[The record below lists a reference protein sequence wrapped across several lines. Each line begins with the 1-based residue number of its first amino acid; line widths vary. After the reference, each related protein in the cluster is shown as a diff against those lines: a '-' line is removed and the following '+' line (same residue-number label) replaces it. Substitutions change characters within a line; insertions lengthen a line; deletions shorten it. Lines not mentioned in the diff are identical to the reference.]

1 MSSLSFVVPVHGRLP
16 LAAICLRQLR
26 RTCDALTAEG
36 VQSVAVVVS
45 DEETLEMLDPASLGF
60 ATVERDNQFLG
71 RRYNDGIQLATDPA
85 FNPNP
90 VDYVVP
96 FGSDDWADHRLFL
109 EPLPDA
115 HTIFG
120 FQHLSFVNEA
130 GTEIA
135 STFLNYE
142 GGCGIRVIPRD
153 LVAGLGYRP
162 ADDDRPEACDASI
175 LTNLRRHLGDRLKV
189 KHWDAP
195 AEWIVDWKTSGNQ
208 LHAYDNVPGAHTLRK
223 QSDPFT
229 VLADFYAPEAL
240 EEMAEYYVAPRMVAA

>member
-1 MSSLSFVVPVHGRLP
+1 MTSLAFVVPVHGRLS
-16 LAAICLRQLR
+16 LTSICLRQLR
-26 RTCDALTAEG
+26 RTCDALIRDGVNATA
-36 VQSVAVVVS
+36 VIVS
-45 DEETLEMLDPASLGF
+45 NEETLRDLDPLKLGF

-96 FGSDDWADHRLFL
+96 FGSDDWVDHRLLL

-120 FQHLSFVNEA
+120 FQHLSFVNET

-142 GGCGIRVIPRD
+142 GGCGIRVIPRE

-162 ADDDRPEACDASI
+162 ADEDRSEACDANI
-175 LTNLRRHLGDRLKV
+175 LMNLRRCHGDRLKI

-195 AEWIVDWKTSGNQ
+195 AHWIVDWKTSDSQ
-208 LHAYDNVPGAHTLRK
+208 LHPYDQVPGAHRVRT
-223 QSDPFT
+223 QADPFA
-229 VLADFYAPEAL
+229 VLDGFYPSEAL
-240 EEMAEYYVAPRMVAA
+240 EEMRRHYFGHRVAA